1 MKVGIQLYSVK
12 DMIAK
17 DPVAAFERV
26 AQIGYKCWEICQ
38 LYGRTDIPL

>member
-17 DPVAAFERV
+17 DHIEAFKKVAG
-26 AQIGYKCWEICQ
+26 IGYKSFE
-38 LYGRTDIPL
+38 